1 MRYLLGSRFWGLN
14 TESSDKDYVEY
25 LFPTKT
31 DLFNGIMVSEQF
43 KDKNGNDVNR
53 KDVRK
58 LLYELR
64 RGAVKSFE
72 VLYSTPVTFND
83 ERFKK
88 LYEFLNEN
96 KDLLLEE
103 LRVELEKAVVGEMK
117 NRFNEFKNKKNMK
130 AYVNFMKLAY
140 VLDLLL
146 KNRNPFKELPNHK
159 ALFDGY
165 RELRSLSY
173 DEFLKLYPN
182 AFKEAEEL
190 YNRYYGY
197 EFCLALEEK
206 PQFNNLTK
214 FVEYLVFQDL

>member
-14 TESSDKDYVEY
+14 NENSDKDYVEY
-25 LFPTKT
+25 LFPTKS
-31 DLFNGIMVSEQF
+31 DLFNGKMVSEQF
-43 KDKNGNDVNR
+43 KDEDGNDVNR

-72 VLYSTPVTFND
+72 ALYSTPVDFEN
-83 ERFKK
+83 EKSKR

-173 DEFLKLYPN
+173 DKFLELYPS
-182 AFKEAEEL
+182 AFEEAQEL
-190 YNRYYGY
+190 YNSYYNY
-197 EFCLALEEK
+197 DFYLPLEDK
-206 PQFNNLTK
+206 PQFNKLVK
-214 FVEYLVFQDL
+214 LVENLVFQDL